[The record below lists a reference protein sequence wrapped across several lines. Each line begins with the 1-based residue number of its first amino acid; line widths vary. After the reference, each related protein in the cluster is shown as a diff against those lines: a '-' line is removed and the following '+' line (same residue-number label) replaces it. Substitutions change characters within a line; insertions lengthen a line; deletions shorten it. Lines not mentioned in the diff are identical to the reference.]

1 MIEKVRKSF
10 SAGVGSLKWLASFLA
25 ERSRA
30 ETSIFKLRYESSRL
44 QNRADEL
51 YGDIGR
57 RVLELKEK
65 EEKEVFKDFIIQQTM
80 DEIKSLNKEIEGYRE
95 KEEDVNKVPEE

>member
-10 SAGVGSLKWLASFLA
+10 NAGIGSIRWFAGFLA

-44 QNRADEL
+44 RNRVEEL
-51 YGDIGR
+51 YADIGR

-65 EEKEVFKDFIIQQTM
+65 EEKEVFKDFIIQQTL

-95 KEEDVNKVPEE
+95 KEEEVNRVAEE